1 MKKTLYLNKVNKIK
15 IDKICKNQTKAYKIK
30 KMIKYRSLIKEIR
43 IKKKNKNRKK
53 KVINHFGL
61 SFSHWISLIKKFEIN
76 ISLFK

>member
-43 IKKKNKNRKK
+43 IKKKNKNILSSNSLPKDRK
-53 KVINHFGL
+53 L
-61 SFSHWISLIKKFEIN
+61 
-76 ISLFK
+76 